1 MAEVQRGRAE
11 LTQQLCNDFC
21 GWRGR
26 LVDWAAMELA
36 TTRHNLAS
44 AIVRVLE
51 AKGVPDAKEA
61 VEVLGAP
68 GNGTRLFVIVPSE
81 RAKVA
86 LAEEL
91 LEITGNPHPTAGD
104 VWILD
109 EAQSLALIEAAG
121 RSKASRRFP
130 DRM

>member
-1 MAEVQRGRAE
+1 MHAPFLRNHTPQYFDSQTFAGNHNRG
-11 LTQQLCNDFC
+11 N
-21 GWRGR
+21 
-26 LVDWAAMELA
+26 
-36 TTRHNLAS
+36 
-44 AIVRVLE
+44 VR
-51 AKGVPDAKEA
+51 AKGVPNAKDA

-81 RAKVA
+81 RAKAA

-91 LEITGNPHPTAGD
+91 LGITGNPHPTAGD

-121 RSKASRRFP
+121 RSKLPDASP
-130 DRM
+130 TGCSTSAHSSNS